1 MMKVVRNKPMVVGVL
16 VILCMV
22 CAVAYHGVSW
32 ELTKKYNEELDAYF
46 FAEDDEEYM
55 NIMVRLEDILR
66 DEQNFL
72 VIDHPYDDLYIDYR
86 SLISSNI
93 TLDSERSSRGSLV
106 FEINDYK
113 NRTYSFRFIRKTI
126 GDTGYDKALPIIY
139 IYSEKDWTVMKET
152 STIPVR
158 YIEQD

>member
-1 MMKVVRNKPMVVGVL
+1 MVVGVL
-16 VILCMV
+16 VILCMA
-22 CAVAYHGVSW
+22 CAVAYHEVSW

-55 NIMVRLEDILR
+55 NITVRLENILR

-113 NRTYSFRFIRKTI
+113 NRTYSFRFIRKII
-126 GDTGYDKALPIIY
+126 GEPEYDKALPIIY
-139 IYSEKDWTVMKET
+139 IYSEKDWMVMQET
-152 STIPVR
+152 SSIPVR
-158 YIEQD
+158 HIEQD